1 MSRRSRVLSMVTA
14 SAAVFALGFVVAVA
28 ARSLPG
34 GSEGEPVF
42 DFEFRPDLDLGP
54 VIAWILAVLAV
65 LGAVLFALG
74 LRQTDTRELGRRRSI
89 LGTIIGLVLFVV
101 IARWLRPAAEALLDE
116 GAAVADSA
124 TEILGDDRVVGK
136 AGGWLFSILLAAI
149 LAAALT
155 RIGLSVRAV
164 PPDFSPGE
172 DEVVSAVP
180 TADVRRDGPRA
191 LGDDPRSRILAAYED
206 FEDRLAAVGRAR
218 ADSETT
224 ARHAWRAGE
233 DLGLDPDEV
242 RQLVGQ
248 HSRARYGIT
257 PPTEADAGAAERSAS
272 RLQTG
277 IGR

>member
-1 MSRRSRVLSMVTA
+1 MSRRSRLLAMLTA
-14 SAAVFALGFVVAVA
+14 SAAVLALGFVIAVA
-28 ARSLPG
+28 SRSLPG
-34 GSEGEPVF
+34 GNEGEPLLDV
-42 DFEFRPDLDLGP
+42 EFRPDLDLGP
-54 VIAWILAVLAV
+54 VIAWILVVLAV

-74 LRQTDTRELGRRRSI
+74 LRRSDARELGKRRSI
-89 LGTIIGLVLFVV
+89 VGTLIGLVLFVV

-116 GAAVADSA
+116 GASVADSA
-124 TEILGDDRVVGK
+124 TEILGDDRVVGT

-155 RIGLSVRAV
+155 RIGLSIKSVPPAFSHDTDEDVAAV
-164 PPDFSPGE
+164 P
-172 DEVVSAVP
+172 SA
-180 TADVRRDGPRA
+180 DPRLEKTRV

-206 FEDRLAAVGRAR
+206 FEHRLAAVGRVR

-233 DLGLDPDEV
+233 DLGLDADDV

-248 HSRARYGIT
+248 HSRARYGST
-257 PPTEADAGAAERSAS
+257 PPTDADADAAERSAWQ
-272 RLQTG
+272 LQAG